1 MRSNYDVC
9 ELAKKVRAT
18 AAATI
23 QNESLVVQ
31 NNERR
36 VREAT
41 DIINLCNM
49 ILQDA
54 PTTQIGSQ
62 WDR

>member
-9 ELAKKVRAT
+9 ELAKKVRA
-18 AAATI
+18 AAASTI

-49 ILQDA
+49 ILQEEPSA
-54 PTTQIGSQ
+54 QIGSQ

>member
-49 ILQDA
+49 ILQDT
-54 PTTQIGSQ
+54 PSTQIGSQ